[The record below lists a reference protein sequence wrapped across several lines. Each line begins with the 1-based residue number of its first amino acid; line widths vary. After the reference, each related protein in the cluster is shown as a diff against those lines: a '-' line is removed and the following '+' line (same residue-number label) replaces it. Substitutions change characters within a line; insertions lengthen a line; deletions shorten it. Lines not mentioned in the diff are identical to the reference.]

1 MLSDGLTNNFW
12 IGYGY
17 ICFTKK
23 IDMFKKIVPFAFV
36 IFALSLMSWGVIAHR
51 SIAKIAENHLS
62 AKAKLAVKSLLGT
75 EEIPLVSTYAD
86 EIRSNAK
93 FKYTAPWH
101 YVNLKPNLN
110 YKEFTAAL
118 KADTSANVYNA
129 LLKLTADL
137 KNPKA
142 TKEDKTFAL
151 KMIIHF
157 VGDLHQ
163 PFHVGKAEDQGG
175 NRIKLK
181 FMGRDTNLHSLWDS
195 GLVEYN
201 GFSFTEMATALDRV
215 SPAQIAKWQNDDV
228 SVWLFESYTIASQL
242 YSEVKNEDSLDYTYY
257 PKHSEIYKAQIQKAG
272 IRLAGYLNKIY
283 Q

>member
-1 MLSDGLTNNFW
+1 ML
-12 IGYGY
+12 
-17 ICFTKK
+17 KK
-23 IDMFKKIVPFAFV
+23 IIPFAFV
-36 IFALSLMSWGVIAHR
+36 VFALSLISWGVIAHR

-62 AKAKLAVKSLLGT
+62 AKAKIAIESLLGT
-75 EEIPLVSTYAD
+75 EEMPLVSTYAD
-86 EIRSNAK
+86 EIRSSSNYR
-93 FKYTAPWH
+93 YTAPWH
-101 YVNLKPNLN
+101 YVNLAPNLN
-110 YKEFTAAL
+110 YQEFNATL

-129 LLKLTADL
+129 ILKLTADL
-137 KNPKA
+137 KNPKS
-142 TKEDKTFAL
+142 TKEEKVFAL

-163 PFHVGKAEDQGG
+163 PFHIGKSEDQGG

-181 FMGRDTNLHSLWDS
+181 FMGRETNLHSLWDS

-201 GFSFTEMATALDRV
+201 GFTFTEMATALDKV
-215 SPAQIAKWQNDDV
+215 SAAQVAQWQKDEIT
-228 SVWLFESYTIASQL
+228 VWLFESYQIANQL

-257 PKHSEIYKAQIQKAG
+257 PRHSEIYKERIQKAG